1 MLTEEQIK
9 HIELKAT
16 EVRKDIIK
24 MLLEAGSG
32 HSAGSLGM
40 ADVFATLYFSGVLNW
55 DPADPWKADRDR
67 VLLSCGHVCPGWY
80 ATLAHTGAWSHQE
93 LLSLRK
99 LGSRLQGHPQYR
111 LLPGVEN
118 SGGPLGQGISQAV
131 GQALAA
137 KMDNLPWRVVCIMS
151 DGEMQEGQTWEALMF
166 AGNWNLNNLTAI
178 IDRNNIQIDG
188 FTEEVMPIEP
198 LGDKLTAF
206 GWTVLEIDGHNIEEI
221 YNAVEKARAI
231 FENPTA
237 IVAHTIP
244 GKGVE
249 FMEGDYKWHGVP
261 PNKEQAGEAL
271 KELRTLWGKIQGE

>member
-1 MLTEEQIK
+1 M
-9 HIELKAT
+9 
-16 EVRKDIIK
+16 D
-24 MLLEAGSG
+24 
-32 HSAGSLGM
+32 
-40 ADVFATLYFSGVLNW
+40 
-55 DPADPWKADRDR
+55 
-67 VLLSCGHVCPGWY
+67 
-80 ATLAHTGAWSHQE
+80 GA
-93 LLSLRK
+93 
-99 LGSRLQGHPQYR
+99 
-111 LLPGVEN
+111 
-118 SGGPLGQGISQAV
+118 
-131 GQALAA
+131 
-137 KMDNLPWRVVCIMS
+137 PWRVVCIMS

-166 AGNWNLNNLTAI
+166 AGNRNLNNLTAI

-237 IVAHTIP
+237 IVAHTVP

>member
-166 AGNWNLNNLTAI
+166 AGNRNLNNLTAI

>member
-1 MLTEEQIK
+1 MLTEEQVK
-9 HIELKAT
+9 QIELKAT
-16 EVRKDIIK
+16 EIRKDVIN

-40 ADVFATLYFSGVLNW
+40 ADVFATLYFSGILNW
-55 DPADPWKADRDR
+55 DPENPWKADRDR
-67 VLLSCGHVCPGWY
+67 VILSCGHICPGWY
-80 ATLAHTGAWSHQE
+80 ATLAHTGAFSHQE
-93 LLSLRK
+93 LLGLRK
-99 LGSRLQGHPQYR
+99 FGSRLQGHPQYR

-137 KMDNLPWRVVCIMS
+137 KMDGAPWRVVCIMS

-166 AGNWNLNNLTAI
+166 AGNRNLNNLTAI

-237 IVAHTIP
+237 IVAHTVP